1 MKKFLGIIFI
11 FGTIYLSQ
19 KALDEQSWFP
29 ESPAQ
34 LGLRLVF
41 LASLGFGV
49 FLIRGKKRFF

>member
-1 MKKFLGIIFI
+1 MRKFLGIIFI

-19 KALDEQSWFP
+19 TLGEQSWFP

-34 LGLRLVF
+34 LGLRLVS

-49 FLIRGKKRFF
+49 FLLRTKKRVF

>member
-1 MKKFLGIIFI
+1 MRKFLGIIFI

-19 KALDEQSWFP
+19 KTLGEQSWFP

-34 LGLRLVF
+34 LGLRLVS

-49 FLIRGKKRFF
+49 FLLRAKKRVF